1 MDKGSGIARVGAML
15 GVDPVNMACVGDSYN
30 DLPMFRVCG
39 LPIAM
44 GGSPEEIQAAADFT
58 TLPVDE
64 DGLAYAIDRYILP
77 RVS

>member
-1 MDKGSGIARVGAML
+1 ML

-44 GGSPEEIQAAADFT
+44 GGAPEEIQRAVRFT
-58 TLPVDE
+58 VPSVEE
-64 DGLAYAIDRYILP
+64 DGLAFAIDSHILP
-77 RVS
+77 QVG